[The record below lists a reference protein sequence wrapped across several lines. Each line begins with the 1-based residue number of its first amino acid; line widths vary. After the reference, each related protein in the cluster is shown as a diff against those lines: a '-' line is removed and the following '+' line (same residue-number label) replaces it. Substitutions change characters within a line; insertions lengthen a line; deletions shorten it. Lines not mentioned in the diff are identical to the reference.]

1 MSDSPKGKPNQK
13 QEQELPKEAASFL
26 ANLTEQDKVL
36 IIVKHELFDGNW
48 DSMLVDLKDRLA
60 GRPYIFKLAGRIQE
74 DIERI
79 GRLKAF
85 ERKCGMDLSNYVKV
99 DQL

>member
-1 MSDSPKGKPNQK
+1 MSDSTKGKPGRK
-13 QEQELPKEAASFL
+13 QERELPKEVVSFL
-26 ANLTEQDKVL
+26 ANLAEQDKVL
-36 IIVKHELFDGNW
+36 VIVKHELFDGNW

-60 GRPYIFKLAGRIQE
+60 GKPYIFKLAGRIQE

-85 ERKCGMDLSNYVKV
+85 ERKFGIDLSNYIKV